1 MGVSTTTSR
10 EGFLLHQ
17 HGGCVKGK
25 TGWKTGGDL
34 AVSLGGRCAW
44 EGLGGNGREEP
55 ESVAGRLPKFWFI
68 LALKKA
74 YVLYETHNSIAAAV
88 KSSKRHQN
96 MYSICDLVSIAIT
109 HHCKGNISEANKMY
123 RRILSLDPNNI
134 IALNNLG
141 LISSPSE
148 KIELL
153 SHALTLNSEYTDA
166 HFNLAVALEQQ
177 NRSADAMEHYAKIL
191 QILDNL
197 ISQGKF
203 EECIHILK
211 LLIQRFPS
219 NKSVIQNIASAYIN
233 LGASHQKQGQF
244 KLAIDSFSQALHYDA
259 KNHIAHENIIF
270 TQNFVEGMDIAS
282 QQQERYRWND
292 AYARHFQQTE
302 YWRSNTYRKIR
313 VGYISGN
320 FRSYAA
326 TYAFA
331 PLIFNHNPDQ
341 FEVVCYA
348 DQQGGDSLTEL
359 LMAKATLWREVANK
373 SDEQIA
379 HLIVDDRIDILVDCA
394 GFQKGNRLS

>member
-1 MGVSTTTSR
+1 MKPRLT
-10 EGFLLHQ
+10 
-17 HGGCVKGK
+17 
-25 TGWKTGGDL
+25 
-34 AVSLGGRCAW
+34 
-44 EGLGGNGREEP
+44 
-55 ESVAGRLPKFWFI
+55 AGRIGEKQCPVISGFT
-68 LALKKA
+68 
-74 YVLYETHNSIAAAV
+74 VQ
-88 KSSKRHQN
+88 SKPD
-96 MYSICDLVSIAIT
+96 S
-109 HHCKGNISEANKMY
+109 
-123 RRILSLDPNNI
+123 LSRKN
-134 IALNNLG
+134 G
-141 LISSPSE
+141 LR
-148 KIELL
+148 
-153 SHALTLNSEYTDA
+153 N
-166 HFNLAVALEQQ
+166 
-177 NRSADAMEHYAKIL
+177 
-191 QILDNL
+191 
-197 ISQGKF
+197 
-203 EECIHILK
+203 
-211 LLIQRFPS
+211 
-219 NKSVIQNIASAYIN
+219 
-233 LGASHQKQGQF
+233 
-244 KLAIDSFSQALHYDA
+244 YDA

-394 GFQKGNRLS
+394 GFQKGNRLLVFARKPAPIQVTGWGEPTGTGLPTMDYLLADPVLIPACERHLFAEKVVDLPCFLGYWVANPLPEPGPLPLIHNGHVTFGSFNRGAKHTDTTLALWAKTLNSVPNSTLLLKAPEWGSLEKRTRLLDRFASYR